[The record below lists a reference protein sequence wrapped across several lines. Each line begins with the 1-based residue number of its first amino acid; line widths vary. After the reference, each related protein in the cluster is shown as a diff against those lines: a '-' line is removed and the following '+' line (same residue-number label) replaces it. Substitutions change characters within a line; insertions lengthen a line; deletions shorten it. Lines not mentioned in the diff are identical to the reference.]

1 MATTNASISIASS
14 DIIPGMA
21 MNYYKT
27 ATLHKAGGCTG
38 LEKIQSGT
46 IEYTQNT
53 IAILLDQ
60 STITGVTADK
70 ANKLYIK
77 NLSTD
82 TTEYAII
89 TINAEEL
96 GRLYAGDWMFIP
108 WSAEDAAA
116 DVSVTPSV
124 ATSMKIEYVLVH
136 E

>member
-1 MATTNASISIASS
+1 MATTNASISISSS
-14 DIIPGMA
+14 DMIPGMA

-38 LEKIQSGT
+38 LSKIQSGNA
-46 IEYTQNT
+46 EYTST
-53 IAILLDQ
+53 STVVLLDQ
-60 STITGVTADK
+60 SALSVTADK

-82 TTEYAII
+82 TTEYFTI

-108 WSAEDAAA
+108 WSAEDSSA
-116 DVSVTPSV
+116 DVKVAPSV
-124 ATSMKIEYVLVH
+124 ASSMKLEYVLVH